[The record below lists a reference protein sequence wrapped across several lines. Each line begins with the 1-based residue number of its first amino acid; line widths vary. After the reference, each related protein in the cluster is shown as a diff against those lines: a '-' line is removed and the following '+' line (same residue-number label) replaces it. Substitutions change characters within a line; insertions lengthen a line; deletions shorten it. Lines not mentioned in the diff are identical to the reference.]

1 MYIGRDALRCVRC
14 VDHHTTKMLEI
25 FPLQA
30 VKSRA
35 GELLSDMLH
44 SGPMK
49 VAMIVSAIVFTQT
62 SILKFSYFLNNVIR
76 ILQYD
81 LKIGNFL

>member
-1 MYIGRDALRCVRC
+1 MSQTIP
-14 VDHHTTKMLEI
+14 TTHLMLS
-25 FPLQA
+25 LQA

-35 GELLSDMLH
+35 GELVGDMLH

-62 SILKFSYFLNNVIR
+62 SILNFSYFLNNVIR